1 MTSPI
6 VLLKAWNL
14 RAQKQLGQ
22 NFLTDPS
29 TAAMIVKNAKIS
41 SGDILFEIG
50 AGLGALT
57 IPMAGA
63 AEKVYA
69 VETDRNLI
77 RLLKTELLAGDI
89 SNVVLI
95 NENILQFDIK
105 RLAEQ
110 IDQKLLVV
118 GNLPYK
124 ISSQIIVQLINSRD
138 RLTRAVLMLQKEM
151 ACRLTAKPGC
161 RDYGRLTVM
170 LQYCSN
176 IRKIAD
182 IRAHLFFPEPKI
194 DSRVI
199 ELTFKN
205 THEYGVHDEKILFMV
220 IKAAFSKR
228 RKTLRNSLSGNLLN
242 LDTKTSARV
251 LDAAEIDQS
260 RRAETLS
267 VQEFV
272 RLSNSFKS
280 VQL

>member
-69 VETDRNLI
+69 VETDRNLMQ
-77 RLLKTELLAGDI
+77 LLKTELLAGDI